1 MRREFLII
9 AMLFTAFQLFA
20 QKYDLFNVPRTTAKE
35 FNDFLNRFP
44 KKEWK
49 DLDSLGKK
57 EWEDLNHS
65 DTISAYEA
73 NKNITW
79 LEGSCYV
86 CFKKEKTDRNKI
98 DDPYYSYRQGHLG
111 MFSSPIYPLG
121 QIDLYEG
128 IVLLVVGVMHTTETG
143 EISIPVEISV
153 NCYVLDK
160 AEKMLTTCFS
170 LGSSEILDDMRI
182 FSFEYYEGT
191 GEEKLERYVYQIRPN
206 GVLYEIDDV
215 IYEGVITDP
224 TDDYVN
230 IRKRPDLKSEIKR
243 TIGIKSTVKYIEVPN
258 SNWVEILLE
267 DKKNSEDM
275 ADKSGGYVHKSRVK
289 KTGKM
294 KQVEIWDTYNGDE
307 Y

>member
-1 MRREFLII
+1 MRREFLIM

-86 CFKKEKTDRNKI
+86 CFKKEKTDRYKKT
-98 DDPYYSYRQGHLG
+98 DLFYSYRQGHLG
-111 MFSSPIYPLG
+111 MFDYPIYPLG

-128 IVLLVVGVMHTTETG
+128 IVLLVAGYRYSIEVPNYLTEF
-143 EISIPVEISV
+143 SV
-153 NCYVLDK
+153 DCYVLNK
-160 AEKMLTTCFS
+160 SEMRQTTCFS
-170 LGSSEILDDMRI
+170 LNSSEILDDMRI

-267 DKKNSEDM
+267 DKKNSEDR

>member
-1 MRREFLII
+1 MRREFLIM

-20 QKYDLFNVPRTTAKE
+20 QKYDYDLFNVPQTTAKE

-49 DLDSLGKK
+49 DLDSLGKI

-65 DTISAYEA
+65 DTISEYEA
-73 NKNITW
+73 NKNIIW
-79 LEGSCYV
+79 NKGHCYV
-86 CFKKEKTDRNKI
+86 CFKKEKTDRYKI

-128 IVLLVVGVMHTTETG
+128 IVLLVVGNMHTTETG

-243 TIGIKSTVKYIEVPN
+243 TIGIKTKVIYIEVPN

-267 DKKNSEDM
+267 GKDLKHR
-275 ADKSGGYVHKSRVK
+275 SGGYVHKSRVK

>member
-1 MRREFLII
+1 MRREFLIM

-73 NKNITW
+73 NKNIW

-86 CFKKEKTDRNKI
+86 CFKKEKTDRNKKT
-98 DDPYYSYRQGHLG
+98 DLFYSYRQGHLG
-111 MFSSPIYPLG
+111 MFDYPIYPLG

-128 IVLLVVGVMHTTETG
+128 VVLLVVGNMHTTETG
-143 EISIPVEISV
+143 EISIPFEISV

-267 DKKNSEDM
+267 GKDLKYR
-275 ADKSGGYVHKSRVK
+275 SGGYVHKSRVK

>member
-1 MRREFLII
+1 MRREFLIM

-20 QKYDLFNVPRTTAKE
+20 QKYDLFNVPQTTAKE

-73 NKNITW
+73 NKNIIFNK
-79 LEGSCYV
+79 GNCYV
-86 CFKKEKTDRNKI
+86 CFKKDKTDRYKI

-121 QIDLYEG
+121 QIDLYED

-153 NCYVLDK
+153 NCYVLNK
-160 AEKMLTTCFS
+160 SEMRQTTCFS

-243 TIGIKSTVKYIEVPN
+243 TIGIKTKVIYIEVPN

-267 DKKNSEDM
+267 GKDLKYR
-275 ADKSGGYVHKSRVK
+275 SGGYVHKSRVK

>member
-20 QKYDLFNVPRTTAKE
+20 QKNDPTAKE

-73 NKNITW
+73 NKNIIW
-79 LEGSCYV
+79 NKGHCYV
-86 CFKKEKTDRNKI
+86 CFKKEKTDRYKI

-111 MFSSPIYPLG
+111 MFDYPIYPLG
-121 QIDLYEG
+121 QIDLYED
-128 IVLLVVGVMHTTETG
+128 IVLLVVGNMHTTETG
-143 EISIPVEISV
+143 AISIPVEISV

-267 DKKNSEDM
+267 DKKNSEDR
-275 ADKSGGYVHKSRVK
+275 ADRSGGYVHKSRVK

>member
-20 QKYDLFNVPRTTAKE
+20 QKNDSTAKE

-44 KKEWK
+44 KIEWK

-73 NKNITW
+73 NKNIIW
-79 LEGSCYV
+79 NKGHCYV
-86 CFKKEKTDRNKI
+86 CFKKDKTDRYKI

-111 MFSSPIYPLG
+111 MFNSPIYPLG
-121 QIDLYEG
+121 QIDLYED
-128 IVLLVVGVMHTTETG
+128 IVLLVVGNMHTTETG
-143 EISIPVEISV
+143 AISIPVEISV
-153 NCYVLDK
+153 NCYVLNK
-160 AEKMLTTCFS
+160 SEIRLTTCFS

-243 TIGIKSTVKYIEVPN
+243 TIGIKSTVKYIEIPN

-267 DKKNSEDM
+267 DKKNSEDR